1 MARIT
6 RTQKYA
12 ELRNQLEHG
21 PEAEIKSKELEKYED
36 RMDSLNIEKPEIVQE
51 EADSIVSLNDL
62 SKILEE
68 EAQAEPATVQEP
80 VAADDVAVAADETGN
95 DEDVYVPFDFDETEI
110 DEPESSEEGELE
122 TIEETVVETEEVEPQ
137 DVESIAVEAAEEVPQ
152 TKSAEAEEAEVIEA
166 EDIDDNYL
174 EECLSEVNEYNKSK
188 GLLTAE
194 EVPLV
199 IANELRN
206 VKANEDGEDDDI
218 SNTVTMEIKKILSE
232 LDTVADIKD
241 EAEATEDIA
250 EAAESS
256 GASETD
262 VATQAEELP
271 EEVADLL
278 RSYLEPEKTDDTAN
292 LGNTVVASSVA
303 EVAKTVEELPSD
315 DSLQSTK
322 QSTLLNE
329 TVPLEVTR
337 SYEKEEDDDDLDV
350 EPGPNRILNIILI
363 ALIVIL
369 VLILAFVGYLILVAQ
384 GII

>member
-110 DEPESSEEGELE
+110 DEPESSEDGELE

-137 DVESIAVEAAEEVPQ
+137 DVESIAVEAVEEVPQ

>member
-110 DEPESSEEGELE
+110 DEPESSEDGELE

>member
-110 DEPESSEEGELE
+110 DEPESSEDGELE

-137 DVESIAVEAAEEVPQ
+137 DVESIAAEAAEEVPQ

-241 EAEATEDIA
+241 DAEATEDIA